1 MQKEIVS
8 FSEMDDND
16 FDNELLN
23 ALEMERSAIQEIEQE
38 KEENP
43 LTEETSS
50 LAVTARA
57 ASRHL
62 PIRRKTFQKCFAFA
76 LLLCP
81 HIKKKAVEGYTKK
94 SPDPARRFCT
104 DRRRFPKCTVMV
116 GQA

>member
-1 MQKEIVS
+1 MQKEIES
-8 FSEMDDND
+8 FSETDDYD
-16 FDNELLN
+16 FDNELLD
-23 ALEMERSAIQEIEQE
+23 ALAMERSAIQEIEQE
-38 KEENP
+38 KEENY

-81 HIKKKAVEGYTKK
+81 LITKKTVEGYPER
-94 SPDPARRFCT
+94 SPDPAGGFRT
-104 DRRRFPKCTVMV
+104 DRRRFPKCAVMV